1 MCKKERPEI
10 KAVLE
15 NLKQPLPFGKKMH
28 LFIRNNV
35 LKIIRMKYLS
45 ILVKIFIFLS
55 I

>member
-1 MCKKERPEI
+1 MCTKERPDI

-35 LKIIRMKYLS
+35 LKIIRLKS
-45 ILVKIFIFLS
+45 CCGHPGEPGC
-55 I
+55 